1 MSIDNSTPLAP
12 QVIHAQPVK
21 HYGRWISALIVACIA
36 LSIIDTLIT
45 NPNYQW
51 DVVAQVLF
59 MPIIF
64 EAIGWTLLLTVCAM
78 ALGVT
83 MAVTMA
89 VMRRSENPVLRGVST
104 VYIWFFRGTP
114 IYTQLIFWGLLTALY
129 PTFSFGIP
137 FTSINFFSLTSSELM
152 PLESMMFVCAV
163 CGLGFNEGAYLS
175 EIVRSG
181 LNSVDSGQEEAA
193 KALGMSS
200 GKIFRRIII
209 PQAMRVIIPP
219 TGNETISMLK
229 TTSLVTAVPFTLELT
244 SVSNRMGM
252 SSMRP
257 VPYLIV
263 AALWYLVITSILMIG
278 QHYLERYFGRGQQ
291 VSASTPMLLSRHTER
306 KRRFSRQHAINAAA
320 TTHDDPFVEYTP

>member
-1 MSIDNSTPLAP
+1 MSIDNSTPIAP

-21 HYGRWISALIVACIA
+21 HYGRWISALIVACIV

-114 IYTQLIFWGLLTALY
+114 IYFLGTFNCPLPHLQLRN
-129 PTFSFGIP
+129 SFHIYQ
-137 FTSINFFSLTSSELM
+137 FFL
-152 PLESMMFVCAV
+152 
-163 CGLGFNEGAYLS
+163 FNLF
-175 EIVRSG
+175 RTH
-181 LNSVDSGQEEAA
+181 AA
-193 KALGMSS
+193 
-200 GKIFRRIII
+200 
-209 PQAMRVIIPP
+209 
-219 TGNETISMLK
+219 
-229 TTSLVTAVPFTLELT
+229 
-244 SVSNRMGM
+244 
-252 SSMRP
+252 
-257 VPYLIV
+257 
-263 AALWYLVITSILMIG
+263 
-278 QHYLERYFGRGQQ
+278 
-291 VSASTPMLLSRHTER
+291 
-306 KRRFSRQHAINAAA
+306 
-320 TTHDDPFVEYTP
+320 